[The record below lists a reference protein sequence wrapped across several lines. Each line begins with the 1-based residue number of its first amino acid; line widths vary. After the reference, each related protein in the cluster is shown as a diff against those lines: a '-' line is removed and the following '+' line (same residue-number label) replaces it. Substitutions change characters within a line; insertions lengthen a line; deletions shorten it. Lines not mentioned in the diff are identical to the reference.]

1 LRKQN
6 FLRDLFSERKLQIVN
21 PSENVMGA
29 YLKKSESYLSSAK
42 LLRDNDH
49 YEESVSMAY
58 YSMYYM
64 VLALFFR
71 CGIKCENHT
80 ATILLLKDV
89 FDIDNTALLNA
100 KKERIDTQYYGD
112 TVATK
117 RDVEGL
123 IITAERFNSHL
134 LDVTARISNEG
145 IGRYRENLKKILA

>member
-1 LRKQN
+1 M
-6 FLRDLFSERKLQIVN
+6 N